1 MTTRALWR
9 NRSRPQETPDTP
21 PVKPPVAPAPVAPV
35 VPLDIPAGDPLLA
48 HLQAN
53 QSGVIDVERLALDS
67 PGVRALRAAGIRLAL
82 PLVSQGELVG
92 LINLGQRL
100 SEQDYS
106 SDDRRLLGNLA
117 TQAAPAVRVAQ
128 LVRQQQLEALERQ
141 RIEQELR
148 VARLIQQTLLPKDV
162 PHVAGWLSL
171 IHI

>member
-1 MTTRALWR
+1 MTTTRASWR
-9 NRSRPQETPDTP
+9 NRSQPQEAPAASAPP
-21 PVKPPVAPAPVAPV
+21 PVPVASAAPATV
-35 VPLDIPAGDPLLA
+35 VPLDIPPTDPLVA
-48 HLQAN
+48 HLQN
-53 QSGVIDVERLALDS
+53 NVSGVVDIDRLSLDS
-67 PGVRALRAAGIRLAL
+67 PGVHALRAAGVRLVL

-148 VARLIQQTLLPKDV
+148 VARLIQQFLLPKDV
-162 PHVAGWLSL
+162 PAAQGREGSA
-171 IHI
+171 